1 MSATFSIVLPIF
13 ALIFAGWAARRGGA
27 LGPGATRELNRLV
40 VYLALPALLF
50 RIMAEADP
58 AEIWH
63 PGFIAAFT
71 GGCAAVFAAA
81 VGMRMRQGRPL
92 ADAALDGLNASYAN
106 TGFLGFPLILA
117 VAGEAALG
125 LTLVAT
131 LVTVA
136 VLFAVAILLVE
147 FGLQQDGRA
156 REIVLRT
163 LAGLARNPL
172 ILSPL
177 AGAAFLATGLDF
189 PAPMDRFLGLLGS
202 AAAPCALVTLGCF
215 LAETPRPAESGRDR
229 TAFAALVSMK
239 LAVQPLATW
248 VLAVPLLQLPG
259 PVAQTAVLLA
269 ALPTGTGPF
278 MLAEFYGREALM
290 TGRVILATTVLSVA
304 TLSAY
309 LAVAL

>member
-1 MSATFSIVLPIF
+1 MLSPLSIVLPIF
-13 ALIFAGWAARRGGA
+13 ALIFAGWLARRGGA
-27 LGPGATRELNRLV
+27 LGPGATRELNRFV

-50 RIMAEADP
+50 GIMAR
-58 AEIWH
+58 AEPREVWH

-71 GGCAAVFAAA
+71 AGCALAF
-81 VGMRMRQGRPL
+81 GLTLWLSMRQGRPL

-117 VAGEAALG
+117 VLGETGLG

-131 LVTVA
+131 IVTVA

-147 FGLQQDGRA
+147 FSLQSGRRG
-156 REIVLRT
+156 REIALKT
-163 LAGLARNPL
+163 LGGLARNPL
-172 ILSPL
+172 LIAPA
-177 AGAAFLATGLDF
+177 AGAAVMASGHHLPEQA
-189 PAPMDRFLGLLGS
+189 DRFLTLLGS

-215 LAETPRPAESGRDR
+215 LAETPRRPAAGGER
-229 TAFAALVSMK
+229 ANLAALVSLK

-248 VLAVPLLQLPG
+248 IVAVPVLQLPG
-259 PVAQTAVLLA
+259 SVAQAAVLLA

-278 MLAEFYGREALM
+278 MLAEFYGRDALM

-304 TLSAY
+304 TLTGY
-309 LAVAL
+309 LALAA